1 MKPLHS
7 LQFDQQLFTDHQIES
22 MHKEPFS
29 PIHDWHWLLTLELH
43 AMSFE
48 LIASGAMVDRLDQT
62 RPELPMDRNAASDHL
77 ANESLE
83 IGTELRR
90 NT

>member
-29 PIHDWHWLLTLELH
+29 PIHDWHWLLTLELD

-48 LIASGAMVDRLDQT
+48 LIASGAMVDRT
-62 RPELPMDRNAASDHL
+62 RPGPSSRWTVMQHPITWRMRASRSAL
-77 ANESLE
+77 S
-83 IGTELRR
+83 
-90 NT
+90 

>member
-1 MKPLHS
+1 
-7 LQFDQQLFTDHQIES
+7 
-22 MHKEPFS
+22 
-29 PIHDWHWLLTLELH
+29 
-43 AMSFE
+43 MSFE